1 MLLLAKSYVHCR
13 RVLWREESKELEET
27 WDKWHNRIL
36 LVDLEEKTVR
46 QEKKVIRM
54 RQNTTDKPGKEQEKK
69 EVEFKKEIS
78 GEYHN
83 TIFDKKIFDKLS
95 SWRPWYHTIKIILR
109 TPLRDYRTYSL
120 LVKEQ

>member
-1 MLLLAKSYVHCR
+1 
-13 RVLWREESKELEET
+13 
-27 WDKWHNRIL
+27 
-36 LVDLEEKTVR
+36 
-46 QEKKVIRM
+46 M

-95 SWRPWYHTIKIILR
+95 S
-109 TPLRDYRTYSL
+109 
-120 LVKEQ
+120 

>member
-1 MLLLAKSYVHCR
+1 
-13 RVLWREESKELEET
+13 
-27 WDKWHNRIL
+27 
-36 LVDLEEKTVR
+36 LEEKTVR

-54 RQNTTDKPGKEQEKK
+54 RQNITDKPGKEQEKK

-95 SWRPWYHTIKIILR
+95 S
-109 TPLRDYRTYSL
+109 
-120 LVKEQ
+120 